1 MNERVDFLEN
11 LLDHIESISWKS
23 LKKEVRE
30 RSIVFLADTIGVG
43 LSAAGLPDTRR
54 LSALSKKWGPGH
66 SQPLGGSPKFST
78 SEGLPQWISNPLPGV

>member
-11 LLDHIESISWKS
+11 LLDHIERISWKS

-43 LSAAGLPDTRR
+43 LSAAGLPDT
-54 LSALSKKWGPGH
+54 AD
-66 SQPLGGSPKFST
+66 
-78 SEGLPQWISNPLPGV
+78 